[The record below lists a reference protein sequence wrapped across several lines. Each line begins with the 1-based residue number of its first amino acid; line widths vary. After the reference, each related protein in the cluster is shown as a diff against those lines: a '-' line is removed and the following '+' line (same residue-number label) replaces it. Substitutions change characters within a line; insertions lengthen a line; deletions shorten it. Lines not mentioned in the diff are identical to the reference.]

1 MHRNDIV
8 QWRDL
13 ALQKACHPD
22 KRFRYQSSSE
32 LVVDFST
39 PNKQM
44 LKTLDVAPLLERDP
58 FRFLK
63 VLSAVLFIILV
74 MQYVMIWT

>member
-1 MHRNDIV
+1 MHYTATLMHRNDIL

-39 PNKQM
+39 PKA
-44 LKTLDVAPLLERDP
+44 DVENSRYGAT
-58 FRFLK
+58 
-63 VLSAVLFIILV
+63 A
-74 MQYVMIWT
+74 